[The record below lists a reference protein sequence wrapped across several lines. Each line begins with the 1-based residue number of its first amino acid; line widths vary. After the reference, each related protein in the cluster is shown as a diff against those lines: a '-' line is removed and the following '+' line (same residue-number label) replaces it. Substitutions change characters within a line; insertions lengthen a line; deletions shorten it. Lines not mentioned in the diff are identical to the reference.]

1 MLEGKYDEVEDF
13 GLIFHCCYLAV
24 FISVTE
30 RRQRDMIVE
39 VLDFLVGY
47 ESYLRKRRI
56 SVSNKPTGKRRHSLR

>member
-30 RRQRDMIVE
+30 KKQ
-39 VLDFLVGY
+39 
-47 ESYLRKRRI
+47 
-56 SVSNKPTGKRRHSLR
+56 RRHNSRGVGFSHGL